1 MKTSIRI
8 ILFCFVVFCFL
19 ITVDFRDHANAA
31 SDAINLG
38 FEPLDT
44 VLDPNEPVVYMTQN
58 GSRLIYAVNYE
69 TGVIKTLQLP
79 YIAERLTVYNDKLYV
94 TQLKFKHS
102 MTNFGPYNGSVAI
115 VDANDFSFQEML
127 PVTIDPYD
135 VIVDK
140 DGYLYVTS
148 GSGQHSYIKVYSLAD
163 KKEVENNS
171 RASSYQSSTITYNPT
186 LSKIYTI
193 TSASSPRD
201 IEAHDVNQGVI
212 SSIYDSPYHGDFRLN
227 KEAKIS
233 PDDERIYS
241 ASSVFSLAKEK
252 TQDLFNKFTF
262 DEVYNDFEFS
272 LKDNVT
278 FAASRNGG
286 IHVYTYDTNEY
297 VYTLKRNITADKLL
311 FKNGLIAIYT
321 DVQGN
326 HFLEF
331 IKDYGAGQFTVDQ
344 QSFTTY
350 DKGEKLILKDLTNQ
364 SKNIPTYSEF
374 KLLFNHNMILKDK
387 EKITLQSPNGDVNVR
402 VALNKDQLT
411 ITPEYLLDH
420 TTYTLTIGK
429 DALADY
435 SEKSLTTNHTIQFTT
450 AVAPVA
456 ELSMAMNSNKT
467 PLAYTFTA
475 NAFGGREPLYQFE
488 VYEGNSKQGRVL
500 QKFSSSS
507 NLIWRPSH
515 QGTYTM
521 KVLAKSKE
529 STAVADKEYS
539 MEVTVVDEELPTATL
554 IPSTKSLTNGN
565 IDITIHA
572 NDNLGIR
579 SITLPHNDIVYKD
592 KAVYTVSGNGTYTFE
607 IEDVLGNVIKK
618 SIKISNIDKVKP
630 TITLSTNTTEP
641 TKKDVTIVA
650 KTADNMRIKN
660 IQLPD
665 GTILNGASTIF
676 VVSKSGE
683 YKFTVEDTAGNL
695 ATKSITINNIFKGK
709 PATPTVSTIWDSH
722 TVIKGKATPNT
733 TVYVKK
739 GQTIINS
746 AKASVKGN
754 YSIKISEQK
763 AGIKIAV
770 YAKDPL
776 NNISK
781 TKTVTVIDK
790 TAPTTPKINKVTA
803 NTKILTGK
811 AEKGATVYIYNGNK
825 YVKKGTVDTKGD
837 IRITIAKQ
845 KKGATLTVFAKDKS
859 GNKSK
864 VCLVK
869 VN

>member
-1 MKTSIRI
+1 
-8 ILFCFVVFCFL
+8 
-19 ITVDFRDHANAA
+19 
-31 SDAINLG
+31 
-38 FEPLDT
+38 
-44 VLDPNEPVVYMTQN
+44 MTQN

-79 YIAERLTVYNDKLYV
+79 YIAERLTIYDDKLYV

-102 MTNFGPYNGSVAI
+102 STNFGPYNGSVAI
-115 VDANDFSFQEML
+115 VDTHDFSFQEML
-127 PVTIDPYD
+127 PVSIDPYD
-135 VIVDK
+135 VVVDK

-163 KKEVENNS
+163 KKEVENDS
-171 RASSYQSSTITYNPT
+171 RASIYQSSTITYNPT
-186 LSKIYTI
+186 LSKIYTMTSSI
-193 TSASSPRD
+193 TPRD

-212 SSIYDSPYHGDFRLN
+212 SSKYDSPYHGDFRLN

-233 PDDERIYS
+233 PDDEKIYS

-252 TQDLFNKFTF
+252 TQDLVIKYTF

-278 FAASRNGG
+278 FAASRDGG

-297 VYTLKRNITADKLL
+297 VYTLKRNIIADKLL
-311 FKNGLIAIYT
+311 FKNGLLAIYS
-321 DVQGN
+321 DSQGN
-326 HFLEF
+326 HFIEY
-331 IKDYGAGQFTVDQ
+331 IKDYGSGQFTVDQ

-350 DKGEKLILKDLTNQ
+350 DKGDKLLWKDLANQ
-364 SKNIPTYSEF
+364 TKNIPTYSEF

-387 EKITLQSPNGDVNVR
+387 GKITLQSPTEDVNVK

-411 ITPEYLLDH
+411 ITPEYLLDY

-435 SEKSLTTNHTIQFTT
+435 TGKSLAKNHAVQFTT

-456 ELSMAMNSNKT
+456 ELSMAMNSNKA
-467 PLAYTFTA
+467 PLAYTFIA
-475 NAFGGREPLYQFE
+475 NASGGRDPLYQFE

-500 QKFSSSS
+500 QKYSSSS

-539 MEVTVVDEELPTATL
+539 MDVTVIDEELPTVTL
-554 IPSTKSLTNGN
+554 MPSTKSPTNGN
-565 IDITIHA
+565 VDISIYAHG
-572 NDNLGIR
+572 NLGIR
-579 SITLPHNDIVYKD
+579 SITLPRNGIVYKD
-592 KAVYTVSGNGTYTFE
+592 KAEYTVSGNGTYTFE
-607 IEDVLGNVIKK
+607 IEDLLGNVISK

-630 TITLSTNTTEP
+630 TIVLSTSTTGP

-650 KTADNMRIKN
+650 NTADNMRVKN
-660 IQLPD
+660 VKLPD
-665 GTILNGASTIF
+665 GKRINGASAIY

-683 YKFTVEDTAGNL
+683 YKFTVEDAAGNL

-709 PATPTVSTIWDSH
+709 PETPTVNTIWDSH
-722 TVIKGKATPNT
+722 KVIKGKATPNT
-733 TVYVKK
+733 TVYAKK

-746 AKASVKGN
+746 AKASSKGN
-754 YSIKISEQK
+754 YSIKIPKQK
-763 AGIKIAV
+763 AGTKITV

-781 TKTVTVIDK
+781 TKTITVIDK

-803 NTKILTGK
+803 NTKVLTGK
-811 AEKGATVYIYNGNK
+811 TEKGATVYIYNGDK
-825 YVKKGTVDTKGD
+825 YVKKGIVDTKGN
-837 IRITIAKQ
+837 ISITIAKQ
-845 KKGATLTVFAKDKS
+845 KKGSTLTVYAKDKS

-864 VCLVK
+864 VGLVK